1 LSIEGQQQRTKFKT
15 GHLLLPHPYPR
26 QFLNNVGMPCAL
38 KIEESIPIFEGSA
51 KLKLSQAGPRISIAR
66 VLGFWD
72 KEMP

>member
-1 LSIEGQQQRTKFKT
+1 MKGNHNARNLKRGISLR
-15 GHLLLPHPYPR
+15 PHPYSR

-51 KLKLSQAGPRISIAR
+51 QLKLSQAGPRISIAR